1 MDSESSHKEI
11 FRIEKFDEPLEQPG
25 KIFLAEIHGSAQ
37 RLLKVKK
44 LSKYI
49 RFCQCCLLPSETPGI
64 VMPYTCLDNRKDF
77 GLGIHLYFHYILFCL
92 IITFV
97 SFCLSSIPTMVFS
110 VRYSNHLS
118 DHCRMYYHTSNNT
131 INNSTYFFNTQFIT
145 NNSNCIKYLS
155 DKNNQNGT
163 DLSSIIQTDWI
174 LKMST
179 DNLRNY
185 FSVFKGKSDI
195 INKVLLNFSFLY
207 FLTSITLL
215 IINFFYIHYVNTIT
229 DKEDYEETSPRDYTI
244 LVHGVKKVKD
254 NKDLTRIDNLRN
266 MLNEISNNYF
276 KLEIHDIIPC
286 YNLVKL
292 YKLSKK
298 VFEDRVKIYH
308 AHNFKR
314 QRDLHEK
321 YLESSGKNIN
331 LSHYQIPLKGLE
343 DVNKRVNSTF
353 KLTESSFYNLN
364 KNNNIEDNKAIN
376 EIYQKNELN
385 YYTKYLCY
393 IKATPL
399 KEIEERM
406 NKNKEKI
413 KEIEKDL
420 NANPEKYNCGTYFV
434 VFKYISMRDKIYS
447 FFPTN
452 FPSKTFTYI
461 KYFFQNILC
470 GSCTSE
476 KTKRTNYLRKAFTI
490 EHAAE
495 AYEVLWQNLGYSL
508 KERYLYLLLSVV
520 VTIALIGVSLCIV
533 IGLNEA
539 QYRLSK
545 NGENRDFLRYF
556 ISFLISISISIINS
570 LGRKVLRIITKNFEA
585 IETRTDYYISLS
597 IKISVFTF
605 INSAIIPVLSNYI
618 RGEWGN
624 NDILINNV
632 LMIFITNITLTPF
645 TFFFSVPLC
654 VKLSRRAKARIDLE
668 GVSPVD
674 SKYTQGQLNKIFENP
689 NMDLSYKYSYLTN
702 TLLTSL
708 FYMSIFPLGTAFC
721 IVALILCYFF
731 EIFYLGFY
739 KRPELLNARLC
750 KYFIQNFKIVISV
763 FCIGN
768 YVFLSHINEHYRK
781 NWSLINLILFI
792 IIAFIPYHSVRL
804 NFLGTTEGEASKGSY
819 GDYALMFPTDYEKE
833 NPLTK
838 KRGMIKHFNKL
849 REMNLIDKFQCEY
862 LIKNL
867 QKENVMDNYYK
878 TSRNVGK
885 ILSSYEFQ
893 RQFVKLK
900 RKYKFIKEVRRKKSI
915 LNKYDINLDDEF
927 RKRGLSTHSR
937 LSQHKIKSNRRK
949 STLISNNI
957 NNNNDEE
964 SNLGVNKN
972 NEINMLADIEKI
984 KNKRRAST
992 YMRQTLFKRI
1002 KDEGIYS
1009 ESEEESESDSDITDS
1024 IEATSRKNTI
1034 FDFDGNSSKKDEKSE
1049 KNEKNEENNNNNL
1062 NYIKNINQEKTITR
1076 KENGVM
1082 NTIKEVDDNE
1092 DISSSVDTQYREYV
1106 KQLKKNND
1114 LNRNENINNIN
1125 NKNIQIVSLKDGM
1138 SSSNLNGNIPPIP
1151 IKNN

>member
-1 MDSESSHKEI
+1 MDSESSKKET

-49 RFCQCCLLPSETPGI
+49 RFCQCCLLPSETPGV

-77 GLGIHLYFHYILFCL
+77 GLGIHLYFYYIQFCL

-110 VRYSNHLS
+110 IKYSNNLK
-118 DHCRMYYHTSNNT
+118 DHCRMYYHISNYT
-131 INNSTYFFNTQFIT
+131 INSSINMFNPQFIT
-145 NNSNCIKYLS
+145 NSSNCKKYLS
-155 DKNNQNGT
+155 ENNNEDGT

-179 DNLRNY
+179 DNLKNY
-185 FSVFKGKSDI
+185 FNIFNAKSNIINSVF
-195 INKVLLNFSFLY
+195 LNFSFLY

-215 IINFFYIHYVNTIT
+215 IINFFYIHYVNTLT

-244 LVHGVKKVKD
+244 LVHGVKRVKD
-254 NKDLTRIDNLRN
+254 NKEITRKENLRN
-266 MLNEISNNYF
+266 MINEISNNYF

-286 YNLVKL
+286 YNLVQL
-292 YKLSKK
+292 YKLSKNI
-298 VFEDRVKIYH
+298 FEDRVRIYH

-321 YLESSGKNIN
+321 YLELNNKKIN
-331 LSHYQIPLKGLE
+331 LTHYQIPLKGFE
-343 DVNKRVNSTF
+343 DPNKRVNSTF

-364 KNNNIEDNKAIN
+364 NKNNNNNNEDVKSIQEMYHHNN
-376 EIYQKNELN
+376 LN

-393 IKATPL
+393 IKPIPL

-406 NKNKEKI
+406 NKNMEKI
-413 KEIEKDL
+413 KEIEKDIY
-420 NANPEKYNCGTYFV
+420 ANPDKYNCGTYFV
-434 VFKYISMRDKIYS
+434 VFKYISMRDQIYS

-452 FPSKTFTYI
+452 FSSKVFIRI

-476 KTKRTNYLRKAFTI
+476 KTKRTNYLRTAFTI
-490 EHAAE
+490 EHATE

-520 VTIALIGVSLCIV
+520 VTIALMGVSLCIV
-533 IGLNEA
+533 IGLNEG

-545 NGENRDFLRYF
+545 KGENKDFLRYF
-556 ISFLISISISIINS
+556 ISFLISISIAIINS
-570 LGRKVLRIITKNFEA
+570 LGRKVLKIITKNFEA

-597 IKISVFTF
+597 VKISIFTF
-605 INSAIIPVLSNYI
+605 INTAIIPLLSNYI

-645 TFFFSVPLC
+645 TFYFSVPLC
-654 VKLSRRAKARIDLE
+654 VKLSRRAKARMDLE
-668 GVSPVD
+668 GVSLTD

-708 FYMSIFPLGTAFC
+708 FYMSIFPLGTVFC
-721 IVALILCYFF
+721 VVALILCYFF

-739 KRPELLNARLC
+739 KRPELLNSRLC
-750 KYFIQNFKIVISV
+750 KFFIQNFKVVISV

-768 YVFLSHINEHYRK
+768 YVFLSSINEHYRK
-781 NWSLINLILFI
+781 GWSIINLIIFI
-792 IIAFIPYHSVRL
+792 VIAFIPYHSFRL

-819 GDYALMFPTDYEKE
+819 DDYALMFPTDYEKE

-849 REMNLIDKFQCEY
+849 REMNLIDKYQCEY

-867 QKENVMDNYYK
+867 QKENTMDNYYN

-915 LNKYDINLDDEF
+915 LNKYDINLDDDF
-927 RKRGLSTHSR
+927 RKRGISTHSR
-937 LSQHKIKSNRRK
+937 LSQHRIKSGRRK
-949 STLISNNI
+949 STLISNNMGGA
-957 NNNNDEE
+957 NNDDE

-972 NEINMLADIEKI
+972 NEVDVLADIGKY
-984 KNKRRAST
+984 KNRRRTST
-992 YMRQTLFKRI
+992 YMRHTLFKRI

-1024 IEATSRKNTI
+1024 IEPTSRKNTI
-1034 FDFDGNSSKKDEKSE
+1034 FDFDGNSSKKGEKD
-1049 KNEKNEENNNNNL
+1049 EKNEENNNNNL
-1062 NYIKNINQEKTITR
+1062 NYIKNFNNEKKITR
-1076 KENGVM
+1076 KENATM
-1082 NTIKEVDDNE
+1082 NTIKEVEDNE
-1092 DISSSVDTQYREYV
+1092 DISSSVDTQYKEYV
-1106 KQLKKNND
+1106 KKLKQKNV
-1114 LNRNENINNIN
+1114 LNKNENINNE
-1125 NKNIQIVSLKDGM
+1125 NIQIVSLKDGL
-1138 SSSNLNGNIPPIP
+1138 STSNLNIGNIPPIP